1 MERGG
6 SVNKEQNPAFI
17 YVPVLELMLLPGY
30 CRLQSVPAIRV
41 LKVPDPL
48 KKKFYQNHPQRKINL
63 IQNEHFSRRYL
74 LPSKIIVSVGKQL
87 LKHGVKSSGFQ
98 FGVSHSPAEYCV
110 VLVMCVI
117 FATLSP
123 GKCISSSGW

>member
-1 MERGG
+1 MERDG

-48 KKKFYQNHPQRKINL
+48 KKKIL
-63 IQNEHFSRRYL
+63 S
-74 LPSKIIVSVGKQL
+74 
-87 LKHGVKSSGFQ
+87 KSS
-98 FGVSHSPAEYCV
+98 S
-110 VLVMCVI
+110 
-117 FATLSP
+117 
-123 GKCISSSGW
+123 KKN